1 MKKDTISDF
10 ASQIKLVGGDCRR
23 FFSFLRLASSHL
35 VTSTIPKTGNAA
47 MKAYGNTATK
57 IEAPTIYGASTTC
70 HINLAALL
78 KAGRNGCR
86 LILCTVT

>member
-1 MKKDTISDF
+1 MKKDTISDSAF
-10 ASQIKLVGGDCRR
+10 QIKLVGGDCRR

-47 MKAYGNTATK
+47 MKAYGNIATK
-57 IEAPTIYGASTTC
+57 IEGPTIYGACTTC

-78 KAGRNGCR
+78 KSGRNAGP
-86 LILCTVT
+86 LIL